1 MLIIPWTPYLLLLGG
16 EVQLARDLYGG
27 LDRRRH
33 RTFILVHFDR
43 ALYGLAIFLL
53 GGEMEGLL
61 NPLEHEN
68 LVLCL
73 YLTHSIGVEA
83 VLVEG
88 NLTR

>member
-1 MLIIPWTPYLLLLGG
+1 MPIIPWTPYLLLGG
-16 EVQLARDLYGG
+16 EIQLARDLYSG
-27 LDRRRH
+27 LDGQRH
-33 RTFILVHFDR
+33 RTFILVHFDH
-43 ALYGLAIFLL
+43 ALYGLAILLL

-61 NPLEHEN
+61 NPFEHEN

>member
-1 MLIIPWTPYLLLLGG
+1 MDAILLLLGG

-27 LDRRRH
+27 LDGRRH
-33 RTFILVHFDR
+33 RTFILVHFDH
-43 ALYGLAIFLL
+43 ALYGLAILLL
-53 GGEMEGLL
+53 GAEMEGLL